1 MSATFAIISVSII
14 TVVVCTATCALLM
27 PTAQTHRVW
36 AARWARTRAARAQTR
51 AARAARALARAQ
63 TRAARASTRA
73 QVRAARARA
82 AWREVNKKG

>member
-1 MSATFAIISVSII
+1 MSATFAIISASII
-14 TVVVCTATCALLM
+14 TLVVCTATCALLM

-36 AARWARTRAARAQTR
+36 AARWARTRAARAQVR
-51 AARAARALARAQ
+51 AA
-63 TRAARASTRA
+63 RA